1 MPIKSQTTEGIT
13 VSVDPKFDGD
23 ITDAQD
29 VKFIFTYTITVHN
42 SLSHAVKLLSRKW
55 DIFDSIGKHHMV
67 EGEGVVGMQ
76 PEIAP
81 GASFSYSSWCPLD
94 SNLGTMQGSYLMEN
108 TVTGG
113 TFEISIPRF
122 ELSADW
128 VRN

>member
-1 MPIKSQTTEGIT
+1 M
-13 VSVDPKFDGD
+13 
-23 ITDAQD
+23 
-29 VKFIFTYTITVHN
+29 
-42 SLSHAVKLLSRKW
+42 R
-55 DIFDSIGKHHMV
+55 
-67 EGEGVVGMQ
+67 

-94 SNLGTMQGSYLMEN
+94 SNLGTMEGSYLMEN

>member
-1 MPIKSQTTEGIT
+1 M
-13 VSVDPKFDGD
+13 SVDPKFDGD

-55 DIFDSIGKHHMV
+55 DIFDSIGTHHVV

-81 GASFSYSSWCPLD
+81 GLSLIH
-94 SNLGTMQGSYLMEN
+94 
-108 TVTGG
+108 
-113 TFEISIPRF
+113 ISEPTRPY
-122 ELSADW
+122 
-128 VRN
+128 